1 MADFHFLRPWWLALL
16 PAGVWLIWQLL
27 RGRADAGGWRSIVDP
42 ALHGY
47 VLAEPQVLREGRW
60 PLIGALGA
68 WALACV
74 ALAGPTWERLPVPA
88 FRSEEALVVAL
99 DLSHSMD
106 AGDVE
111 PTRLARA
118 KLKLLDLLNR
128 RTSGQTALV
137 VFTTH
142 AFTVTPLTTD
152 TRTIAA
158 LVGAVSTQIMPTQGS
173 SLKAGLDKSQALL
186 RQAGLNQGD
195 VLLITDAEVGSADL
209 DEARDLRSAGFRVS
223 VLAVGTEQGAPI
235 GQQGGGFL
243 TDEHGEV
250 VIPRLDPSALQRLA
264 TAGGGR
270 FARLAP
276 DDRDLDAVL
285 AVPAV
290 SPAALDTQDEQ
301 RYQADVWRDRG
312 ALLAAAL
319 LPFLALAFRRG
330 WLCLL
335 MLWLLLPVPRA
346 EAFEWQDLW
355 QRRDQRGYEALQQ
368 QQPDRAAKLFKD
380 PAWRGAAEF
389 RAGDFADSAAT
400 LAVLDSADAHYNRG
414 NALAK
419 AGKAE
424 AAIGEYDRAL
434 ELDPEHADARYN
446 RDLLKDYLEKNKKE
460 QSQQQQQDQQHN
472 AQRADKKD
480 GSDDAS
486 GDKKQASNAEQGGDS
501 DPNRS
506 QDDRNDARKQPSD
519 SNENDQQSKSDG
531 SQSSKPQDD
540 QQEADEK
547 QSGKERKSGSQ
558 APSADDVER
567 WASEQ
572 AADQWLRRIPQDP
585 GGLLR
590 RKFLYQYQRFGVD
603 QDGKSVT
610 GEGRESHP
618 W

>member
-16 PAGVWLIWQLL
+16 PVGVWLIWQLL
-27 RGRADAGGWRSIVDP
+27 RGRADVGGWRSIVDP
-42 ALHGY
+42 ALRGY

-60 PLIGALGA
+60 PLVGALGA
-68 WALACV
+68 WALACL

-128 RTSGQTALV
+128 RTAGQTALV

-152 TRTIAA
+152 TRTISA

-173 SLKAGLDKSQALL
+173 SLKAGLDKSEALL
-186 RQAGLNQGD
+186 RQAGLNRGD

-209 DEARDLRSAGFRVS
+209 DAARDLRSAGFRVS

-264 TAGGGR
+264 AAGGGR

-285 AVPAV
+285 AAPAV
-290 SPAALDTQDEQ
+290 TPAALDTRDEQ

-319 LPFLALAFRRG
+319 LPFLALVFRRG
-330 WLCLL
+330 WLCVLT
-335 MLWLLLPVPRA
+335 LWLVLPIPRA
-346 EAFEWQDLW
+346 EAFEWQDIW

-368 QQPDRAAKLFKD
+368 QQPDRAAKLFED
-380 PAWRGAAEF
+380 PAWRGAAEY

-400 LAVLDSADAHYNRG
+400 LAALDTADGHYNRG

-424 AAIGEYDRAL
+424 EAIREYDRAL
-434 ELDPEHADARYN
+434 ELDPQHADARYN

-460 QSQQQQQDQQHN
+460 QSQQQQQNQQN
-472 AQRADKKD
+472 GQRGDKKD

-486 GDKKQASNAEQGGDS
+486 GDKQASDPQQGGDS
-501 DPNRS
+501 EGDQSR
-506 QDDRNDARKQPSD
+506 DDRNDGQKKSSE
-519 SNENDQQSKSDG
+519 SNENEDPSQADG
-531 SQSSKPQDD
+531 SRSSQAQDGQRPD
-540 QQEADEK
+540 DK
-547 QSGKERKSGSQ
+547 QNQKERKPGKQ
-558 APSADDVER
+558 ALSAEDVEK

-610 GEGRESHP
+610 SDGRESHP